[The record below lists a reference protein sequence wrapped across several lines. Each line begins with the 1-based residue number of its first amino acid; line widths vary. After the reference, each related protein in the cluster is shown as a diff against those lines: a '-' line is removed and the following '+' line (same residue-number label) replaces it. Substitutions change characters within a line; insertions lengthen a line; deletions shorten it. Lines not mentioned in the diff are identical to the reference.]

1 MTEKVLKGRG
11 ACHGIAIGTAYTV
24 RETDSVSAAPPQRMS
39 GDASAEAVR
48 LEAAKERAA
57 GELDALYQKT
67 LSDAGEEAAEIFS
80 IHGMLLEDEDICLAL
95 KDQLASGYTAEY
107 AVFVALEDVAQSFF
121 AMDDPY
127 LSARGA
133 DVLDIRGRL
142 LRCLGFGTQESAEL
156 PRDAIVIARDL
167 SPSQTA
173 SLDTKRVKGIVTA
186 AGSVSSHTAILA
198 RSMGIPAVIGVGD
211 ELLRCVRDGDTVVV
225 DGRVGEV
232 LPSPSQDELSEAR
245 KRLADYLESE
255 EQLTLLKGL
264 ETVTPDGQKIELC
277 ANVGSVRDLDSVIA
291 SDAEGIGLFRSEQL
305 YLERM
310 SAPNEEEQL
319 RVYRELLLR
328 MGQKRVIIRTLDVGA
343 DKQVG
348 YLGCEKEENPALGLR
363 AIRLCLD
370 RPVLFRTQL
379 SALFRASVY
388 GRLGIM
394 FPMITSVCEVER
406 ILALCDEVKSD
417 LAARDVPFSADVEIG
432 IMIETP
438 AAAVISDRLAPLVDF
453 FSIGTNDLTQ
463 YTLAIDRQNPSL
475 DGYLDTHHEA
485 VLRLIELT
493 VKNAHAH
500 GTRVGICGELAA
512 DTGLTEFFLRAG
524 VDELSVAPSEVLRV
538 RGKVRNG

>member
-11 ACHGIAIGTAYTV
+11 ACHGIAIGTACV
-24 RETDSVSAAPPQRMS
+24 IKDVGAVPLARLADDADAERSRLARATDE
-39 GDASAEAVR
+39 ASS
-48 LEAAKERAA
+48 
-57 GELDALYQKT
+57 ELDGLYRKT
-67 LSDAGEEAAEIFS
+67 LADAGDEAAEIFS
-80 IHGMLLEDEDICLAL
+80 IHGMLLEDEDVVLAIEERIV
-95 KDQLASGYTAEY
+95 KGYTAEY

-127 LSARGA
+127 LNARGA

-142 LRCLGFGTQESAEL
+142 LRRLGFGAQDAVEL
-156 PRDAIVIARDL
+156 PHDAIVIARDL

-232 LPSPSQDELSEAR
+232 LPSPSQDELSAAR
-245 KRLADYLESE
+245 VRLAEYLESE

-264 ETVTPDGQKIELC
+264 ETVTPDGQRIELC
-277 ANVGSVRDLDSVIA
+277 ANVGSVRDLDAVIA

-305 YLERM
+305 YLERAT
-310 SAPNEEEQL
+310 APTEEDQL
-319 RVYRELLLR
+319 RVYRELLLK

-348 YLGCEKEENPALGLR
+348 YLGCETEENPALGLR
-363 AIRLCLD
+363 AIRLCLE
-370 RPVLFRTQL
+370 RPALFRTQL
-379 SALFRASVY
+379 SALYRASVY

-394 FPMITSVCEVER
+394 FPMITSVGEVER

-417 LAARDVPFSADVEIG
+417 LAARGVPFSPDVEMG

-475 DGYLDTHHEA
+475 DGFLDTHHEA
-485 VLRLIELT
+485 ILRLIELT
-493 VKNAHAH
+493 VKNAHPH

-512 DTGLTEFFLRAG
+512 DTGLTEFFLRIG

-538 RGKVRNG
+538 RRRVRNG